1 MTVVG
6 NSLRR
11 QTWQLR
17 ATKDQRR
24 TWYYDWLLTTRE
36 AAAEMRV
43 FHLGAP
49 FAREYQT
56 LRRRLREQHLRLVSR
71 EGIEQFVLQEI
82 QRQCV
87 VDKAIEGKG
96 GLERVSAEMDL
107 GQPIDIGV
115 PNVLV
120 TVLGLC
126 EADYGWLQEVGV
138 ERRDHR
144 ATIRREEEA
153 PLARVS
159 ERDVRLRPLG
169 PRDNGKS
176 QNVIV
181 NGESERME
189 SKALQF
195 SLAVVL
201 DERAGD
207 GLVGN
212 APATIPPL
220 LESVRSR
227 LSQVVHMGPYISLD
241 RRRRNGGRLGKPVEF
256 GQVLFR
262 VDPNG

>member
-1 MTVVG
+1 M
-6 NSLRR
+6 
-11 QTWQLR
+11 
-17 ATKDQRR
+17 
-24 TWYYDWLLTTRE
+24 
-36 AAAEMRV
+36 
-43 FHLGAP
+43 
-49 FAREYQT
+49 
-56 LRRRLREQHLRLVSR
+56 
-71 EGIEQFVLQEI
+71 GIE
-82 QRQCV
+82 R
-87 VDKAIEGKG
+87 
-96 GLERVSAEMDL
+96 S
-107 GQPIDIGV
+107 
-115 PNVLV
+115 
-120 TVLGLC
+120 
-126 EADYGWLQEVGV
+126 
-138 ERRDHR
+138 DHG
-144 ATIRREEEA
+144 ATIRRDEEA
-153 PLARVS
+153 PIARVS

-241 RRRRNGGRLGKPVEF
+241 RRRRNGGRLRKPLNEGAHAEGSRRGASMVGGRALVGSVRE
-256 GQVLFR
+256 GGVIDR
-262 VDPNG
+262 KSTR